1 MSKDFKDVMTA
12 ILAMFAIAS
21 LTLLLFPTWKY
32 LGLDANGQNVF
43 KVIMIFI
50 AIGSVAGIVVNIAK
64 KRA

>member
-32 LGLDANGQNVF
+32 LNLDSTGQNIF
-43 KVIMIFI
+43 KVIMIFT
-50 AIGSVAGIVVNIAK
+50 AIGSVSGIVVNIAK
-64 KRA
+64 KRS